1 MHSTSGKAA
10 SRQRPMSPQSGVD
23 PAERLRSFVLGSEA
37 PALQTDAVEAGGA
50 RSGEGPASWLHLLRY
65 MQEQVPH
72 LGQAA
77 ISDSRGVFGHDG
89 GFADH
94 ALPCRLAERNRL
106 MPGSDGQCSASRTI
120 LRLFLAVQLL
130 AYPYPA
136 YTVIGLNTMSLESLQ
151 YMQPPLL
158 MSVCKHAAP
167 RVTAKRLSLPAV
179 LAPF

>member
-1 MHSTSGKAA
+1 MKLLLFRQMLWRLEALDLERARPRGCTCCGTCRNRYHILGKL
-10 SRQRPMSPQSGVD
+10 QSVTH
-23 PAERLRSFVLGSEA
+23 VVCLGMMG
-37 PALQTDAVEAGGA
+37 ALLTML
-50 RSGEGPASWLHLLRY
+50 W
-65 MQEQVPH
+65 
-72 LGQAA
+72 
-77 ISDSRGVFGHDG
+77 
-89 GFADH
+89 
-94 ALPCRLAERNRL
+94 PCRLAEGNRL
-106 MPGSDGQCSASRTI
+106 MPGSDGQCSASGTI

-136 YTVIGLNTMSLESLQ
+136 STVIGLNTMSLESLQ